1 MADRLIGT
9 VCLALVGVAAC
20 SCGPDEAA
28 AQSPDRP
35 VMAGIGALPLSASRE
50 PPEALPPEAVEQLPF
65 LRPALITVVLTDPPA
80 TVATVPEPTPVTPPS
95 GPEPG
100 IADLSHRI
108 ENVMSALDRLVTES
122 LRLQDSLLR
131 LRLSR
136 KRPDADDVG
145 AESP

>member
-9 VCLALVGVAAC
+9 LFVALVVVAAC

-35 VMAGIGALPLSASRE
+35 VVAGIGALPLTASRE
-50 PPEALPPEAVEQLPF
+50 PPEALPPEAVEALP
-65 LRPALITVVLTDPPA
+65 LPQPSLITVVLTDPPA
-80 TVATVPEPTPVTPPS
+80 TAATMPEPTPVTPPS
-95 GPEPG
+95 GPDPG

-131 LRLSR
+131 LRLSP
-136 KRPDADDVG
+136 KRSDAVDDG

>member
-9 VCLALVGVAAC
+9 LFVALVVVAAC

-35 VMAGIGALPLSASRE
+35 VVAGIGALPLTASRE
-50 PPEALPPEAVEQLPF
+50 PPEALPPEAVEALPQ
-65 LRPALITVVLTDPPA
+65 PALITVVLTDLPA
-80 TVATVPEPTPVTPPS
+80 TVPTVPEPPS

-136 KRPDADDVG
+136 KRPDADDDG